1 MRRFRMALAVLVV
14 AATVS
19 TATSAFAQLGGGTLS
34 GTVTDEQGGVLP
46 GVTVTISGSDR
57 TTDAVSDDVG
67 KFRFLNL
74 APGLYKVSLALQGFA
89 TTIRE
94 NVVVAVGVTTDLP
107 AQLKV
112 AAVAETV
119 TVNGGSPVI
128 DTKATGTTTNFRSD
142 ELQKIPTSRD
152 PFALMRTVPGVLVD
166 RVNIGGNET
175 GQQSNFASKGTR
187 PQDASWTLDGVEVTD
202 MASTGA
208 SPTYFNY
215 DNFEEIQV
223 STAGNDIKAR
233 TGGIGLNMVVK
244 RGTNQFRG
252 SVRGYFD
259 NESMESS
266 NVPDE
271 LKATGVTPE
280 TSDHNKQISDYGG
293 ELGGPIFQDK
303 AWFYASYSNQDV
315 RLVRRAGALVDRTQL
330 KNPNVK
336 VNYQATKKDNVSF
349 LYLDGFKIKD
359 GRSPGVGGITFDAPT
374 ATQHQDNAYTD
385 APFHGLWKVADDH
398 VFGTNIFVTGKYA
411 FYNTG
416 FVLDPTGGLSMQA
429 GRDFVHATS
438 YGSISQSINIR
449 PQHTA
454 TVDVQSFFNGFGGS
468 HDVKYGIGWRRV
480 EAASGT
486 LWPGNMIL
494 ANERANNLQAQVFR
508 QGYGGNRA
516 QYVDFYVGDTLS
528 RNRWTLDLGLRF
540 DRQNGEALPS
550 ETLPSAAFPTVVPGV
565 VFAGYKTPFTWND
578 WSPRAGFT
586 YALDSSRHTVARVSF
601 TRAAGQLNTGTVGV
615 RNPSSTAGSA
625 TYRWVDLNSDHFAQE
640 NEVLLDQRITSGG
653 GFNPDNPTAVT
664 SANVLDPNLKAPVTS
679 SAVAGIDR
687 ELIPNLAVGVNYS
700 YTRTSRLFGNIA
712 GTITPRTGV
721 TLADYT
727 PGSGFSGTIPLDG
740 GVPYNVAT
748 YIPNPTVVTAGGNG
762 FVTTNVPGYYSDYN
776 GIEMTLNKRL
786 SNRWMGR
793 VGVSLNN
800 AREHFSDPNGI
811 YDTNGNPTRTVTE
824 PLVGGGQFAP
834 QSGGSGAGTI
844 YINARWQFNAN
855 ALYEAPYRIEL
866 SANVFGRQGYPFPIV
881 RTGTAA
887 ALGGDSG
894 ITVLLSPEIDTFRH
908 PNLWD
913 TDFRVARAFRG
924 GMSNVRLMLDVF
936 NVFNANTGLVRVNDV
951 TATNFNALAQ
961 NLSPRIARIGLVV
974 GF

>member
-1 MRRFRMALAVLVV
+1 M
-14 AATVS
+14 
-19 TATSAFAQLGGGTLS
+19 
-34 GTVTDEQGGVLP
+34 
-46 GVTVTISGSDR
+46 
-57 TTDAVSDDVG
+57 
-67 KFRFLNL
+67 
-74 APGLYKVSLALQGFA
+74 
-89 TTIRE
+89 
-94 NVVVAVGVTTDLP
+94 
-107 AQLKV
+107 
-112 AAVAETV
+112 
-119 TVNGGSPVI
+119 
-128 DTKATGTTTNFRSD
+128 
-142 ELQKIPTSRD
+142 
-152 PFALMRTVPGVLVD
+152 
-166 RVNIGGNET
+166 
-175 GQQSNFASKGTR
+175 
-187 PQDASWTLDGVEVTD
+187 
-202 MASTGA
+202 
-208 SPTYFNY
+208 
-215 DNFEEIQV
+215 
-223 STAGNDIKAR
+223 
-233 TGGIGLNMVVK
+233 
-244 RGTNQFRG
+244 
-252 SVRGYFD
+252 
-259 NESMESS
+259 
-266 NVPDE
+266 
-271 LKATGVTPE
+271 
-280 TSDHNKQISDYGG
+280 
-293 ELGGPIFQDK
+293 
-303 AWFYASYSNQDV
+303 
-315 RLVRRAGALVDRTQL
+315 RRAGALVDRTQL

-385 APFHGLWKVADDH
+385 SPFHGLWKVADDH

-438 YGSISQSINIR
+438 YGSINQSINIR

-468 HDVKYGIGWRRV
+468 HDLKYGIGWRRV

-494 ANERANNLQAQVFR
+494 AIERANNLQAQVFR

-653 GFNPDNPTAVT
+653 RIQPGQPDGSHFGERAGPEAEGARHQQRRGGHR
-664 SANVLDPNLKAPVTS
+664 SRADPEP
-679 SAVAGIDR
+679 G
-687 ELIPNLAVGVNYS
+687 AVGVNYS
-700 YTRTSRLFGNIA
+700 YTRTSRLFGNFA

-748 YIPNPTVVTAGGNG
+748 YIPNPTVDGRRRQRLRHHQRARV
-762 FVTTNVPGYYSDYN
+762 
-776 GIEMTLNKRL
+776 LLRL
-786 SNRWMGR
+786 SRRRDDAEQAAVESLDGAGR
-793 VGVSLNN
+793 RGAEQL
-800 AREHFSDPNGI
+800 ARALLGCRRDLRHQRQSDSHG
-811 YDTNGNPTRTVTE
+811 DRAARGRRAVR
-824 PLVGGGQFAP
+824 AP
-834 QSGGSGAGTI
+834 ERRQRRRHDLHQREVAVQRECALSGAVP
-844 YINARWQFNAN
+844 A
-855 ALYEAPYRIEL
+855 
-866 SANVFGRQGYPFPIV
+866 S
-881 RTGTAA
+881 
-887 ALGGDSG
+887 S
-894 ITVLLSPEIDTFRH
+894 
-908 PNLWD
+908 
-913 TDFRVARAFRG
+913 
-924 GMSNVRLMLDVF
+924 
-936 NVFNANTGLVRVNDV
+936 
-951 TATNFNALAQ
+951 
-961 NLSPRIARIGLVV
+961 
-974 GF
+974 

>member
-1 MRRFRMALAVLVV
+1 MRPFLMAAAMLLV
-14 AATVS
+14 ASA
-19 TATSAFAQLGGGTLS
+19 AFAQLGGGTLS
-34 GTVTDEQGGVLP
+34 GTVTDEQGGALP
-46 GVTVTISGSDR
+46 GVAVTIAGTDR
-57 TTDAVSDDVG
+57 TTTATSDEAG

-74 APGLYKVSLALQGFA
+74 APGLYKVSLALQGF
-89 TTIRE
+89 TTSVRE
-94 NVVVAVGVTTDLP
+94 NVVVAVGATIDLP
-107 AQLKV
+107 VQMKV
-112 AAVAETV
+112 ATVAETV
-119 TVNGGSPVI
+119 TVSGASPIV
-128 DTKATGTTTNFRSD
+128 DTKATGTATNFTSD

-152 PFALMRTVPGVLVD
+152 PFALMRGVPGVLVD

-202 MASTGA
+202 MAATGA

-233 TGGIGLNMVVK
+233 TGGIGLNMVIK

-271 LKATGVTPE
+271 LKATGVTHE

-293 ELGGPIFQDK
+293 ELGGPIFRDK
-303 AWFYASYSNQDV
+303 AWFYGSYSIQDV

-330 KNPNVK
+330 KNPNLK
-336 VNYQATKKDNVSF
+336 VNWQATKKDNISF

-359 GRSPGVGGITFDAPT
+359 GRSPGVSGINFDAPT
-374 ATQHQDNAYTD
+374 ATHHQDNAYTD
-385 APFHGLWKVADDH
+385 SRFHGLWKVADDH
-398 VFGTNIFVTGKYA
+398 VFGTNVFVSGKYA
-411 FYNTG
+411 YYNTG
-416 FVLDPTGGLSMQA
+416 FILDPIGGLSQQA
-429 GRDFVHATS
+429 GRNFVNATS
-438 YGSISQSINIR
+438 YGSVNQSLNVR

-454 TVDVQSFFNGFGGS
+454 TVDVQSFLNGFGGS
-468 HDVKYGIGWRRV
+468 HDLKYGVGWRRV
-480 EAASGT
+480 EATAGT

-494 ANERANNLQAQVFR
+494 AIERANNLQAQVFR
-508 QGYGGNRA
+508 QGFGGNRA
-516 QYVDFYVGDTLS
+516 SYLDFYLGDTLS
-528 RNRWTLDLGLRF
+528 HNRWTLDVGLRF

-565 VFAGYKTPFTWND
+565 VFAGYKTPFTWNN
-578 WSPRAGFT
+578 WSPRVGFT
-586 YALDSSRHTVARVSF
+586 YALDSSRHTVARASF

-625 TYRWVDLNSDHFAQE
+625 TYRWVDLNADHFAQA
-640 NEVLLDQRITSGG
+640 NEVQLGERITAAG
-653 GFNPDNPTAVT
+653 GFNQDNPTAVT
-664 SANVLDPNLKAPVTS
+664 SANVLDPDLEAPTTTS
-679 SAVAGIDR
+679 VVAGIDR
-687 ELIPNLAVGVNYS
+687 ELLPNLALGVNYS
-700 YTRTSRLFGNIA
+700 YTRTTNLFGNFT

-740 GVPYNVAT
+740 GVPYDVAT
-748 YIPNPTVVTAGGNG
+748 FIPNPAVVTAGGNG
-762 FVTTNVPGYYSDYN
+762 FETTNVPGFYTDYH
-776 GIEMTLNKRL
+776 GVELTLNKRL

-800 AREHFSDPNGI
+800 SREHFSDAAGL

-824 PLVGGGQFAP
+824 PLVDGGQFAP

-855 ALYEAPYRIEL
+855 ALYQAPYGIEL
-866 SANVFGRQGYPFPIV
+866 SGNVFGRQGYPYPIV
-881 RTGTAA
+881 RQGTAA
-887 ALGGDSG
+887 ALGGDSALT
-894 ITVLLSPEIDTFRH
+894 ILLSPKIDTFRH
-908 PNLWD
+908 PNLWN
-913 TDFRVARAFRG
+913 TDFRVARAFTP
-924 GMSNVRLMLDVF
+924 GMANIRVMLDVF
-936 NVFNANTGLVRVNDV
+936 NVFNANTALVRVNDI
-951 TATNFNALAQ
+951 TSTNFNALVQ